1 MFATARTR
9 IVPLQAADGSFLL
22 PSYENTASGRYPLTR
37 PMRIAFNRK
46 PDGTMNP
53 VAREFL
59 RFAVS
64 RRGQRIG
71 GLAEGYPITLEQQR
85 EALRVIGEAPAN
97 KSGPLNRTATAG
109 R

>member
-1 MFATARTR
+1 
-9 IVPLQAADGSFLL
+9 
-22 PSYENTASGRYPLTR
+22 
-37 PMRIAFNRK
+37 MRIALKRK
-46 PDGTMNP
+46 QDGTPNP

-71 GLAEGYPITLEQQR
+71 GLAEGYPITLEQER
-85 EALRVIGEAPAN
+85 EALRVIGEAPTN
-97 KSGPLNRTATAG
+97 KSGAPNRAATAG